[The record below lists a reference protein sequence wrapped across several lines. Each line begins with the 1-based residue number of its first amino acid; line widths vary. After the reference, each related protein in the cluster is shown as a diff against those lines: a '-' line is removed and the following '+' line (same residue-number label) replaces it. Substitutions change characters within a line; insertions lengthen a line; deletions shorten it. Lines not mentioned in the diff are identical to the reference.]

1 MTLFP
6 SVSKGDLATYRKQ
19 FKKSLPLYLLLLPSL
34 VLLLVFSYYPMYGLV
49 IAFKD
54 YSPSLGFS
62 GSPWVGFKHFSQFFH
77 SYQFGLTIKNTLA
90 ISLYSIFIGFP
101 LPIAIAL
108 LSNQL
113 RSEKF
118 KKVFQVTTYFPH
130 FISVMVV
137 VGMILI
143 FFSPETG
150 IVANLFRLLGLTF
163 PNILANTSFFKDIYV
178 WSDVWQHSGWDSIV
192 YIAALASIDP
202 TYYEAADMDGASR
215 FQKIVHIDIPHLIPT
230 MVVLLILRAG
240 GFLSVGFEKV
250 LLLQNPLNLASS
262 EIISTYVYKMGLQ
275 SFQYSLST
283 AIGLF
288 NTLVNLVILL
298 TVNWLAKKYTENSLL

>member
-1 MTLFP
+1 M
-6 SVSKGDLATYRKQ
+6 
-19 FKKSLPLYLLLLPSL
+19 
-34 VLLLVFSYYPMYGLV
+34 
-49 IAFKD
+49 
-54 YSPSLGFS
+54 
-62 GSPWVGFKHFSQFFH
+62 
-77 SYQFGLTIKNTLA
+77 
-90 ISLYSIFIGFP
+90 YSIFIGFP

-178 WSDVWQHSGWDSIV
+178 WSDAWQHSGWDSIV

-240 GFLSVGFEKV
+240 GLLSVGFEKV